1 MDTTEAGAR
10 EMVRAEAAERRR
22 ARETQTRTNQPK
34 NTEAAAQRQSNKTKT
49 KTKKSRLL
57 YGCAGA
63 RSLFSQYPGIKAHS
77 APALLDSQSP
87 ASSSAADKR
96 RSAQRGVSSSL
107 LPLLSSHPSP
117 QPRSHPAALWLCVLC
132 VLLCPTR
139 AFPYLIVII
148 PTTPSTSSSI
158 MASARARLG
167 VLSDDNHTTSQ
178 HNPCLEY
185 QDEYIK
191 CRYRTVAHPLLR
203 DRCQYQRAVA
213 RKCERYAAP
222 RLFFLPP
229 SSALRNKRRRRS
241 WLRESRSRIGVR
253 CAEE

>member
-1 MDTTEAGAR
+1 
-10 EMVRAEAAERRR
+10 MVRAEAAERRR

-107 LPLLSSHPSP
+107 LPLLSSHLSLPLPSP
-117 QPRSHPAALWLCVLC
+117 VRTLLRCGCACCVCSCVRLVRS
-132 VLLCPTR
+132 R
-139 AFPYLIVII
+139 
-148 PTTPSTSSSI
+148 
-158 MASARARLG
+158 
-167 VLSDDNHTTSQ
+167 VLSLLF
-178 HNPCLEY
+178 PPP
-185 QDEYIK
+185 
-191 CRYRTVAHPLLR
+191 PLR
-203 DRCQYQRAVA
+203 H
-213 RKCERYAAP
+213 
-222 RLFFLPP
+222 
-229 SSALRNKRRRRS
+229 RRS
-241 WLRESRSRIGVR
+241 WLPLVLVWASCPTTTTPPHNTTRASSTKMSTSSAGTARLPILFSAIAASISVRWLASANGTRHRVFFSFPLPQRCATRGGGVGWESRSRIGVR
-253 CAEE
+253 CAEEE